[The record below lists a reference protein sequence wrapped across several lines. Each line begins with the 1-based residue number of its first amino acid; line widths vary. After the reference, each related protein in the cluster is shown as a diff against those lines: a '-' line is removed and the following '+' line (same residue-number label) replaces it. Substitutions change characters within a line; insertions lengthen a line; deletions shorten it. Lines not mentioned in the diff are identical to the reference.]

1 MKAKTTYLLLIAL
14 WYAIGAESQQLP
26 QYTNYK
32 FNQFVINPA
41 LAGFRECLDI
51 NFAYRTQWVGFKGA
65 PRTGVFAASSKIGK
79 NTKQRNHGIGG
90 VIETDQTTPF
100 SRTNF
105 NFAYAYHFRWRRDLR
120 ASFGIFAG
128 FTQYKFDNSFLNLP
142 DIDLDPVLNSGA
154 NRTLIIPEFT
164 PGFWVYN
171 SRFYFGLSV
180 KSVTGNYMRNIGK
193 EARLVQH
200 IFLTS
205 GKAYEVGSNT
215 LMIPSAM
222 VYYEPGSIPSVNVNL
237 MLDYK
242 QVVAG
247 GVALRNGD
255 AISALFQFKF
265 LNHFT
270 VGYAYD
276 YTVSPLRLASAN
288 THEISFNI
296 NACSGKFYS
305 GKIPCSAYR

>member
-1 MKAKTTYLLLIAL
+1 MKKIITYLIIVFLFVSYKAD
-14 WYAIGAESQQLP
+14 SQQLP
-26 QYTNYK
+26 QYTSYK

-41 LAGFRECLDI
+41 LAGFKECLDI
-51 NFAYRTQWVGFKGA
+51 NFAYRTQWVGFRGA
-65 PRTGVFAASSKIGK
+65 PRTGVFAANSKFGK
-79 NTKQRNHGIGG
+79 GTKKRTHGIGG

-100 SRTNF
+100 TRTNF
-105 NFAYAYHFRWRRDLR
+105 NLAYAYHFRWRRDLR

-128 FTQYKFDNSFLNLP
+128 FAQYKFDSSSLNIP
-142 DIDLDPVLNSGA
+142 DVDLDPVLNSQS
-154 NRTLIIPEFT
+154 NRVLILPEFT
-164 PGFWVYN
+164 PGFWLYN

-180 KSVTGNYMRNIGK
+180 KSITVNKLRSIGK

-205 GKAYEVGSNT
+205 GKAYEVGANT

-222 VYYEPGSIPSVNVNL
+222 IYYEPGSIPSVNVNL
-237 MLDYK
+237 MIDYN
-242 QVVAG
+242 QAVAG
-247 GVALRNGD
+247 GVSLRNGD

-270 VGYAYD
+270 VGYSYD
-276 YTVSPLRLASAN
+276 YTLSPIRLASAN
-288 THEISFNI
+288 THEISLNI